1 MRKAAQPDQRAPRW
15 QPRAVQML
23 TAAAARP
30 ADIGMAAS
38 HTCLTVAATRPH
50 RVRSRAAA
58 ASNSMA
64 VTRRAGSLVAIGPAA
79 LSAAAAGASA
89 GRQPFSVAGRFMS
102 V

>member
-23 TAAAARP
+23 TAAAARA
-30 ADIGMAAS
+30 ADIGMATS
-38 HTCLTVAATRPH
+38 HTCLAVAATRPH

-58 ASNSMA
+58 ATSITA
-64 VTRRAGSLVAIGPAA
+64 VTRRLGSLLAIGAA
-79 LSAAAAGASA
+79 APSSAATGASS
-89 GRQPFSVAGRFMS
+89 GGQPFSAADRFMS

>member
-1 MRKAAQPDQRAPRW
+1 
-15 QPRAVQML
+15 ML

-58 ASNSMA
+58 ASSSTA
-64 VTRRAGSLVAIGPAA
+64 VTRRLGSLLAIG
-79 LSAAAAGASA
+79 AAAPSAVATVASP
-89 GRQPFSVAGRFMS
+89 GGQPFSAADRFMS

>member
-1 MRKAAQPDQRAPRW
+1 MRKAAQPDQRAPRR

-30 ADIGMAAS
+30 TDIGMAAS
-38 HTCLTVAATRPH
+38 HACLTVAATRPH

-58 ASNSMA
+58 ASSSTA
-64 VTRRAGSLVAIGPAA
+64 VTPRLGSLFAIGAA
-79 LSAAAAGASA
+79 PSAAAAGASP
-89 GRQPFSVAGRFMS
+89 GRQPCSAADRFMS

>member
-38 HTCLTVAATRPH
+38 HACLTVAATRPH

-58 ASNSMA
+58 ASSSTA
-64 VTRRAGSLVAIGPAA
+64 VTPRLGSLFAIGAA
-79 LSAAAAGASA
+79 PSAAAAGAFA
-89 GRQPFSVAGRFMS
+89 GRQPCSAADRFMS
-102 V
+102 F

>member
-38 HTCLTVAATRPH
+38 HACLTVAATRPH

-58 ASNSMA
+58 ASSSTA
-64 VTRRAGSLVAIGPAA
+64 VTRRLGSLFWIGTAA
-79 LSAAAAGASA
+79 PSAAAAGAFA
-89 GRQPFSVAGRFMS
+89 GRQPCSAADRFMS